1 MKKWTALIL
10 FGVLLTSAGCG
21 NAPADSAVQE
31 TKATTE
37 TTEEVV
43 YTDPVTYAVYETLDA
58 LTADGKKLQ
67 VAQDDR
73 DLVKKGKL
81 KIIFQPGDTQ
91 YQPPQAVLDSWEFRQ
106 GIIDNTYYNYTFY
119 DAEQGRTIFL
129 EIGTTTHYNNMQERL
144 DDLSQYSTIGQT
156 IVQDEYWRIDYYPD
170 NEDRTLYGIMPD
182 SGTGYALMI
191 WRDDGEN
198 GTQEELISVKDLLG
212 L

>member
-1 MKKWTALIL
+1 MKKILIFSVAIAML
-10 FGVLLTSAGCG
+10 VCAGCG
-21 NAPADSAVQE
+21 TTSNTAQKNKS
-31 TKATTE
+31 TITTTE

-43 YTDPVTYAVYETLDA
+43 YTDPVTYAIYETLDA
-58 LTADGKKLQ
+58 LTADFPKK
-67 VAQDDR
+67 
-73 DLVKKGKL
+73 
-81 KIIFQPGDTQ
+81 QPGATQ

-129 EIGTTTHYNNMQERL
+129 EIGTTTHYNNMQEGL

-182 SGTGYALMI
+182 SGAGYALMI

-198 GTQEELISVKDLLG
+198 GTQEELMTVREALG
-212 L
+212 I

>member
-58 LTADGKKLQ
+58 LTADFPKK
-67 VAQDDR
+67 
-73 DLVKKGKL
+73 
-81 KIIFQPGDTQ
+81 QPGATQ

-106 GIIDNTYYNYTFY
+106 GIIDNTYYN
-119 DAEQGRTIFL
+119 
-129 EIGTTTHYNNMQERL
+129 
-144 DDLSQYSTIGQT
+144 
-156 IVQDEYWRIDYYPD
+156 
-170 NEDRTLYGIMPD
+170 
-182 SGTGYALMI
+182 
-191 WRDDGEN
+191 
-198 GTQEELISVKDLLG
+198 
-212 L
+212 

>member
-1 MKKWTALIL
+1 MKKILI
-10 FGVLLTSAGCG
+10 FSVAIAMSVCAGCG
-21 NAPADSAVQE
+21 TTSNTAQKNKSTV
-31 TKATTE
+31 ATTE

-43 YTDPVTYAVYETLDA
+43 YKDPITYTEYETLDA
-58 LTADGKKLQ
+58 LTADFPEK
-67 VAQDDR
+67 
-73 DLVKKGKL
+73 
-81 KIIFQPGDTQ
+81 QPGVTQ
-91 YQPPQAVLDSWEFRQ
+91 YLPPQSVLDSWEFRM
-106 GIIDNTYYNYTFY
+106 GRIDNAYYNYTFY